1 MPLFYLMH
9 QNLIRK
15 GFVYSKDRNLSVY
28 DFSNDR
34 VTYRLVWTGKNWF
47 YRRNQKVYNCR
58 NIEVFFISVLLPS
71 KKFSYFLGIIFLWL
85 SIVILSYLLKS
96 LDKFNL
102 IH

>member
-1 MPLFYLMH
+1 MFCLIH

-15 GFVYSKDRNLSVY
+15 GFIHSKDHNLNVY

-58 NIEVFFISVLLPS
+58 NIEVFFISFLVPS
-71 KKFSYFLGIIFLWL
+71 KNFPYLLGVIFLSVL
-85 SIVILSYLLKS
+85 ILILNYLLKIS
-96 LDKFNL
+96 
-102 IH
+102 